1 MKNELST
8 QQNEMK
14 QISYDGPLIRL
25 IKGLNSENKVILI
38 GNIELK
44 ERASIAKIIE
54 TIKHLIEDHKV
65 IFDCKESLFFK
76 HTGKQIWI
84 KHD

>member
-8 QQNEMK
+8 QQNEIK
-14 QISYDGPLIRL
+14 LISYDVPLIRL
-25 IKGLNSENKVILI
+25 IKGLNSESKAILI
-38 GNIELK
+38 DNIELK
-44 ERASIAKIIE
+44 ERSSVAKIIE
-54 TIKHLIEDHKV
+54 TIKQLIEDHKV
-65 IFDCKESLFFK
+65 IFDCKDSLFFK